1 MILIP
6 SSTVSTSLCIPVFTP
21 KRYKNPTR
29 WGGKVLY
36 GFYKGAP
43 PPPPGIGESLLT
55 SLFTFFLISIRLTHR
70 SRGHINELNAKVKT
84 GDNVE
89 QFVQFSAPC
98 KQY

>member
-6 SSTVSTSLCIPVFTP
+6 SSTVSASLCIPVFTP

-43 PPPPGIGESLLT
+43 PPPPPGIGESLLT

-70 SRGHINELNAKVKT
+70 SRGRINELNAKVKR
-84 GDNVE
+84 GD
-89 QFVQFSAPC
+89 
-98 KQY
+98 